1 MHVHVCVC
9 FIIIIII
16 IVIIADPSTK
26 RGKAL
31 IVLCQQEI
39 LAFDLEAPK

>member
-1 MHVHVCVC
+1 MCMYMYVCV
-9 FIIIIII
+9 FVIIII
-16 IVIIADPSTK
+16 IIADPSTK

>member
-1 MHVHVCVC
+1 MCMYMCVC
-9 FIIIIII
+9 FIII
-16 IVIIADPSTK
+16 IIADPSTK